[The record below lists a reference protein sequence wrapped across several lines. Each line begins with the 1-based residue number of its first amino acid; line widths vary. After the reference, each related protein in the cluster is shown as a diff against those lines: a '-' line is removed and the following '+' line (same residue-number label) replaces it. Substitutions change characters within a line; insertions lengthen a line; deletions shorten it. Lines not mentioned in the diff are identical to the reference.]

1 MKLHASLFL
10 VKLFAAFGLI
20 TFPLLVSANVK
31 VGDID
36 LKAVYLFR
44 FALLADW
51 QKTAVVTDRID
62 YCVAQ
67 GGDVALRLEAIV
79 AAKPNM
85 ARFHKLFEGAHPTA
99 CHILY
104 IEQGEAA
111 LIAELHGQYPHA
123 LLVGNGVDFVAS
135 GGMIAF
141 IKVRNRIRPLI
152 SRKNVERT
160 NILLRSQLLEVS
172 EIYEETT

>member
-1 MKLHASLFL
+1 MRVGFNLLFIRFLAAIGL
-10 VKLFAAFGLI
+10 VTAPLI
-20 TFPLLVSANVK
+20 ANANV
-31 VGDID
+31 GDVD

-51 QKTAVVTDRID
+51 QESGIATDHID

-67 GGDVALRLEAIV
+67 TSDVAIRLEAIV
-79 AAKPNM
+79 AAKPKT
-85 ARFHKLFEGAHPTA
+85 ARFHKLFDDVHPEV
-99 CHILY
+99 CHILFV
-104 IEQGEAA
+104 EHGDAA
-111 LIAELHGQYPHA
+111 FIADLHVQYPHA

-141 IKVRNRIRPLI
+141 IKVRNRIRPLV
-152 SRKNVERT
+152 SRKNVEKT